1 MKKIFSIL
9 VVAWMGVSA
18 MAATITIEGSEFTGG
33 DPNNGKGAHVEL
45 KKDGI
50 TVSAESGYAKDG
62 MLRVY
67 QGGVVTITSTEV
79 MTSIDF
85 TCAKDYVALDDATPN
100 STTYSVTVPTG
111 GKHSRIEKIVIT
123 TNGEGGSSPDPEP
136 DPSENEVNVS
146 ANFAQLVYYADFSET
161 GAENWELDLINLS
174 DEDNYSSWM
183 YFDLITTSKTSVA
196 GTYTEANCD
205 YYYTG
210 VDFVNGKDTTGVYAD
225 DKPISLSL
233 TYKGQDEDDYPI
245 YAIKGSFVGEDGKT
259 YTISEELTI
268 YAFDY
273 DTDEDIVLSESGA
286 TPDPD
291 PTPDP
296 SGTITVAKALEIGN
310 ALKENTS
317 TTESYTV
324 VGYVGK
330 IAKDYDAEKGNQC
343 WFMTDDNNFT
353 DSTYFDFEAYWCYID
368 EPVVVGDYVSVTGPI
383 LKYVSQK
390 GYTTIEIKNGQAEKL
405 NAPMG
410 VENAETDAVVVKR
423 IENGQ
428 LIIRRGEKRYNV
440 VGLEL

>member
-9 VVAWMGVSA
+9 VAAWMGVSA

-33 DPNNGKGAHVEL
+33 DANNGKGAHVEL

-50 TVSAESGYAKDG
+50 TVSTESGYAKDG
-62 MLRVY
+62 ILRVY
-67 QGGVVTITSTEV
+67 QGGVITITSTEV

-85 TCAKDYVALDDATPN
+85 TCATDYVALNDATPN

-111 GKHSRIEKIVIT
+111 GKHTRIEKIVIT
-123 TNGEGGSSPDPEP
+123 TNGEGGSTPDPEP
-136 DPSENEVNVS
+136 DPDPSEKEVSVS
-146 ANFAQLVYYADFSET
+146 ANYAQLVYYADYSET
-161 GAENWELDLINLS
+161 GAENWELDLINVS
-174 DEDNYSSWM
+174 DAEYNYSSWM
-183 YFDLITTSKTSVA
+183 YFDLKTTSKTSIA
-196 GTYTEANCD
+196 GTYTEAHCD
-205 YYYTG
+205 YLHTG
-210 VDFVNGKDTTGVYAD
+210 VDFVNGNDTSEVYAD
-225 DKPISLSL
+225 EKPISLCL

-273 DTDEDIVLSESGA
+273 DTDAEIVLSESGA
-286 TPDPD
+286 TPDP
-291 PTPDP
+291 T
-296 SGTITVAKALEIGN
+296 GTITVAKALEIGN
-310 ALKENTS
+310 ALDDNAS
-317 TTESYTV
+317 TKESYTV

-343 WFMTDDNNFT
+343 WFMTDDTNFT

>member
-9 VVAWMGVSA
+9 VAAWMGVSA

-33 DPNNGKGAHVEL
+33 DANDGKGAHVEL
-45 KKDGI
+45 KTYGI
-50 TVSAESGYAKDG
+50 TVSTESGHAKDG

-67 QGGVVTITSTEV
+67 QGGVITITSTEV

-85 TCAKDYVALDDATPN
+85 TCATDYVALDDATPN

-111 GKHSRIEKIVIT
+111 GKHTRIEKIVIT
-123 TNGEGGSSPDPEP
+123 TNGEGGSTPDPEP
-136 DPSENEVNVS
+136 DPDPSEKEVNVN
-146 ANFAQLVYYADFSET
+146 ANYAQLIYYADYSET
-161 GAENWELDLINLS
+161 GAENWELDLINVS
-174 DEDNYSSWM
+174 DAEYNYSSWM
-183 YFDLITTSKTSVA
+183 YFDLTTASKTSIA
-196 GTYTEANCD
+196 GTYTEAHCD
-205 YYYTG
+205 YLHTG
-210 VDFVNGKDTTGVYAD
+210 VDFVNGNDTSEVYAD
-225 DKPISLSL
+225 EKPISLCL

-273 DTDEDIVLSESGA
+273 DTDAEIVLSESGA
-286 TPDPD
+286 TPDP
-291 PTPDP
+291 T
-296 SGTITVAKALEIGN
+296 GTITVAKALEIGN
-310 ALKENTS
+310 ALDDNAS
-317 TTESYTV
+317 TKESYTA

-343 WFMTDDNNFT
+343 WFMTDDTNFT